1 MKKNGQIKYFYFIL
15 SGLFHDDL
23 TIFTVLP
30 WAVQI
35 VPQTEKNHVPKGG
48 LKTNYIQNYL
58 NQYYFHQIMASLWML
73 ARLFQFDLDFPII
86 ADPIIGRE
94 NWLLT
99 PEQEQ
104 DFFFVFSQQ

>member
-1 MKKNGQIKYFYFIL
+1 
-15 SGLFHDDL
+15 
-23 TIFTVLP
+23 
-30 WAVQI
+30 
-35 VPQTEKNHVPKGG
+35 
-48 LKTNYIQNYL
+48 
-58 NQYYFHQIMASLWML
+58 MASLWML

-86 ADPIIGRE
+86 ADPIIARE